1 MEVMTKSEFILK
13 LYNKLKNFP
22 EIEVNDRI
30 SFYSEII
37 DDKIEEGL
45 SEEAA
50 VAETGSV
57 DDIAAQIIDDIPD
70 SPEKEKIK
78 KDVSAWQIVLL
89 IVGSPV
95 WFPILI
101 SIFAVVWSI
110 VITFWA
116 IEIPLY
122 ILAFISKC
130 FLKVCIACAKFSAYI
145 TKKCFVGV
153 ARLFQG

>member
-1 MEVMTKSEFILK
+1 MTKKEFLSRLRKK
-13 LYNKLKNFP
+13 LRKLP
-22 EIEVNDRI
+22 IAESRERI
-30 SFYSEII
+30 GFYSEII

-50 VAETGSV
+50 VAEAGSI
-57 DDIAAQIIDDIPD
+57 DDIANQIMDEATT
-70 SPEKEKIK
+70 SHKRAETK
-78 KDVSAWQIVLL
+78 KNVSAWQIVLL
-89 IVGSPV
+89 IIGSPV
-95 WFPILI
+95 WLPILI

>member
-1 MEVMTKSEFILK
+1 MTKKEFLSQLRKK
-13 LYNKLKNFP
+13 LRKLSMA
-22 EIEVNDRI
+22 ESRERI
-30 SFYSEII
+30 GFYSEII

-122 ILAFISKC
+122 ILALISKY